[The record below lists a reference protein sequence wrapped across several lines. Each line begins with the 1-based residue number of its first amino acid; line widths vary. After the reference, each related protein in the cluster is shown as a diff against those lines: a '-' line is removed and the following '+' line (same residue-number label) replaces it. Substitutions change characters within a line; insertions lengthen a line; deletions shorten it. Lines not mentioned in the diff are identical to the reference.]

1 MSAPAA
7 FAAAPAGDLQ
17 AMLQK
22 IRELEAEK
30 SALASEKNTLASEK
44 QALQQSLRDTEARA
58 SQLSEKTRQ
67 EMANKVNTTIATWLQ
82 SMPEDTLSPE
92 KRQQVM
98 DGLHGLANATAQESG
113 LYQVMCCA
121 SEQHIA
127 NVARLEEVR
136 RERDELQQRLQGGA
150 FASEDARL
158 AGKRK
163 AEVIS
168 AEEPAKPGMWDDFKI
183 MLQQDKGWSGAAPAR

>member
-1 MSAPAA
+1 MNANATVPAA
-7 FAAAPAGDLQ
+7 VQGDLH

-30 SALASEKNTLASEK
+30 QALTGEK
-44 QALQQSLRDTEARA
+44 QTLLQSLAETEARA

-92 KRQQVM
+92 KREQVM
-98 DGLHGLANATAQESG
+98 NGLHELAKATAQESG

-121 SEQHIA
+121 SEQHIT

-136 RERDELQQRLQGGA
+136 RERDELQQRLEGGT

-163 AEVIS
+163 ADVIS
-168 AEEPAKPGMWDDFKI
+168 ADAPAKPGMWDDFQI
-183 MLQQDKGWSGAAPAR
+183 MLQQDKGWSSAAPQR